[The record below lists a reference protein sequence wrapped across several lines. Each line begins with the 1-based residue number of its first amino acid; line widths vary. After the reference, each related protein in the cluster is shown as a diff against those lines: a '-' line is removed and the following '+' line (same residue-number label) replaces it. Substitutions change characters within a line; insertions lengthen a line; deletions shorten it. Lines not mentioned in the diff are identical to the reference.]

1 MLSHVSQTRTLRK
14 FSKTQHKHQEP
25 SNNAVPDNMMAFP
38 SPDFQPSTEDKEQVE
53 LDWET
58 RLITKKQLWYIQLL
72 AKQKGLT
79 VETLNKQCFMLY
91 GADLSTMRRIDASDT
106 IQFLKQSLRQE
117 YKPFH

>member
-1 MLSHVSQTRTLRK
+1 MLLHVAKTRTLKR
-14 FSKTQHKHQEP
+14 FSKTRHHHQNPSKEP
-25 SNNAVPDNMMAFP
+25 VPDNMVSFP
-38 SPDFQPSTEDKEQVE
+38 SPDVQSSTEDKEQVE